1 MRYLV
6 LVAAAGLS
14 CSMQPQVPM
23 YVPSSGSPFA
33 TGTQP
38 ADVVVCDLDGDGS
51 LDLLT
56 ANVGSND
63 VTVLLGNGTG
73 EFDPAPDS
81 PVPAGIA
88 AHLIACA
95 DLTGDGNPDIAVTSH
110 DSNDVV
116 VLLGDG
122 HGSLRAAPGSPF
134 AALRAGEAHNHGLLL
149 VDVDGDGNL
158 DIVTTNQADGSLSV
172 LHGNG
177 RGGFMDAP
185 GSPFAVGRMPY
196 LPAAG
201 DVDGDGVVDLL
212 VPNARDDDVAALLG
226 GTTGSLAP
234 ASGSPYPVEPRPY
247 FVGLA
252 DLNGDGKLDLVTS
265 QAETALLTILL
276 GDGRGGFAPGPG
288 SPLDGGFRGYKVRF
302 GDLNLDGNT
311 DLVTTGVGDGAIVLL
326 GDGRGAFQ
334 PAPGSPFATGGGPW
348 GVAVADVNSDGKLD
362 IITANSNDDS
372 ASVLLAN

>member
-6 LVAAAGLS
+6 LVATAGLS

-51 LDLLT
+51 LDLVT

-63 VTVLLGNGTG
+63 LTVLLGNGTG

-88 AHLIACA
+88 AHLIACG

-149 VDVDGDGNL
+149 VDVDGDDNL
-158 DIVTTNQADGSLSV
+158 DIVTTNQNDGSLSV

-226 GTTGSLAP
+226 GTAGSMAP
-234 ASGSPYPVEPRPY
+234 APGSPYPVEPRPY

-265 QAETALLTILL
+265 HAETALLTILL

-288 SPLDGGFRGYKVRF
+288 SPLNGGFRGYKVRF
-302 GDLNLDGNT
+302 GDLNLDGNI
-311 DLVTTGVGDGAIVLL
+311 DLVTSGVGDGAIVLL
-326 GDGRGAFQ
+326 GDGQGAFQ